1 MNETLHIDEAASQT
15 AKLDSLYYIEAAAYI
30 IELRHFE
37 QGNDNLIES
46 KALQGYS
53 SSISKNWMRLFI
65 LRMQHLKQ

>member
-15 AKLDSLYYIEAAAYI
+15 AKLDSLYHIKAASSI

-46 KALQGYS
+46 QALQGY
-53 SSISKNWMRLFI
+53 
-65 LRMQHLKQ
+65 